1 MCWKVMNILTNQQI
15 NQHCSGLCWQ
25 KSPGKMLNEALK
37 VPHLDYNIVSTITC
51 NKINSQVLK
60 VLLADD
66 CGGIFSLID
75 LFKKKRQ
82 NCFWWNYVYNPI
94 LELLDSVTL
103 NAKPGSH
110 INSANLV
117 YLRQVW
123 DLELRT
129 AWLSAQNPQKSMTQV
144 WLQHRIKNVTVS

>member
-1 MCWKVMNILTNQQI
+1 MNILTNQQI

-75 LFKKKRQ
+75 LFKKK
-82 NCFWWNYVYNPI
+82 
-94 LELLDSVTL
+94 D
-103 NAKPGSH
+103 K
-110 INSANLV
+110 
-117 YLRQVW
+117 
-123 DLELRT
+123 
-129 AWLSAQNPQKSMTQV
+129 
-144 WLQHRIKNVTVS
+144 TVSGETMYIIQYLSSLIL